1 MTLSLLIPESVFET
15 VERKLKKLVN
25 KAGVQ
30 YELVPGITHLSV
42 PELDVDGLST
52 YRQSTISTEPAAR
65 FNVFSC
71 KRVTVGDMP
80 RVQGYELIA
89 RIEHT
94 KAGNI
99 VNVVPGEECPDSYRH
114 EPPECAHC
122 GRKRNRKDTFILKT
136 PTGELVQVGRNCL
149 ADFLR
154 VDPSGLV
161 KLAEY
166 AAWVAQY
173 CTPGEREF
181 WGNGGSTPDT
191 RGFLA
196 CAVAS
201 IEELGFVK
209 SDGLC
214 PTKRDAAW
222 RYGKAP
228 SNGREHERWVKAQP
242 KESHYDTADRIL
254 EWASRISDT
263 AAQYEFNLKV
273 ALALPAIGRNDGI
286 VASAPVAYMKSLGI
300 EAERKERARR
310 DAETPDPGYL
320 AAVGTRVEFEATL
333 LRVIEIEREDS
344 QWGGPTLY
352 AFRTEAGH
360 DIAWFS
366 SGATPRISSFD
377 GDQGRPVAPGD
388 KLKLKGTVKSHQM
401 YKNRHQ
407 TTVSRCKVMP

>member
-1 MTLSLLIPESVFET
+1 MTLSILIPESVFET
-15 VERKLKKLVN
+15 VERKLKKLSS
-25 KAGVQ
+25 KAGVS
-30 YELVPGITHLSV
+30 YELVPGTTYLTASSD
-42 PELDVDGLST
+42 LDQTSPLFHTNAPSRLT
-52 YRQSTISTEPAAR
+52 
-65 FNVFSC
+65 VFAC

-80 RVQGYELIA
+80 RVQGYELVA

-94 KAGNI
+94 EAGNI
-99 VNVVPGEECPDSYRH
+99 VNVVPGKECPESYRN
-114 EPPECAHC
+114 EAPLCAHC
-122 GRKRNRKDTFILKT
+122 GRKRNRKDTFLLCA
-136 PTGELVQVGRNCL
+136 PNNELIQVGRNCL
-149 ADFLR
+149 ADFLQ
-154 VDPSGLV
+154 VDPSALV

-181 WGNGGSTPDT
+181 WGSGGGSPDT

-201 IEELGFVK
+201 VEELGFVK
-209 SDGLC
+209 SDGQY

-222 RYGKAP
+222 RYGQAP
-228 SNGREHERWVKAQP
+228 KSEREYEAWRKAQP
-242 KESHYDTADRIL
+242 TESHYDTADRIL
-254 EWASRISDT
+254 EWAKRIPQD

-273 ALALPAIGRNDGI
+273 ALSLPAIGRNDGI
-286 VASAPVAYMKSLGI
+286 VASAPAAYMKSLGI

-310 DAETPDPGYL
+310 DAETPDAGYL

-333 LRVIEIEREDS
+333 LRVIDIEREDS

-360 DIAWFS
+360 DIAWFC

-377 GDQGRPVAPGD
+377 GDQGRPVSPGD

-407 TTVSRCKVMP
+407 TTVSRCKVVS